1 MLLFL
6 LLLFYWKIKTWGY
19 YTVKT
24 FVIDIRLT
32 NCPMKEI
39 IIVEGSKGVLN
50 AKYSYSGMEVDVR
63 VVVAFSE

>member
-50 AKYSYSGMEVDVR
+50 AKYSYSGMEVDVL
-63 VVVAFSE
+63 VVVVF

>member
-6 LLLFYWKIKTWGY
+6 LLLFYWKIKTWG

-50 AKYSYSGMEVDVR
+50 AKYSYSGMEVDVL
-63 VVVAFSE
+63 VVVVF